1 MERNAKMI
9 VEDSWLDLKGKVAVV
24 TGAVGGMG
32 ANITEEL
39 AKQGVNVALVDIQK
53 DKAEAF
59 AQEISEKYPVKIIA
73 IPCDTSNEGDVEMA
87 VQTVVKQFDRV
98 DILINTAA
106 ILRSSL
112 FEELSLAD
120 WQKTL
125 NINLTGYFLMSQHF
139 GRVMIKQG
147 KGTLIHISTML
158 SKFPE
163 TYSGAYSV
171 SKAGVNMLSKQM
183 AAEWGQYGIRSN
195 CILPSLVKTPL
206 SKDFYSDP
214 EVLKDRERI
223 TASKRIGT
231 LDDIAN
237 AVLYLASDRSEY
249 TNGGELTVEGGL
261 GIMMGDQIAKP
272 GGRKAYAMKHK

>member
-1 MERNAKMI
+1 MSEK
-9 VEDSWLDLKGKVAVV
+9 DSWLGLEGKVAVV

-32 ANITEEL
+32 TKFVESFA
-39 AKQGVNVALVDIQK
+39 QHGVAVALVDIAK
-53 DKAEAF
+53 
-59 AQEISEKYPVKIIA
+59 EKNEQLARQTREHYHVDTLA
-73 IPCDTSNEGDVEMA
+73 VQCDTSKENEVDAA
-87 VQTVVKQFDRV
+87 VKAVTEHFGKV
-98 DILINTAA
+98 DILVNTAA
-106 ILRSSL
+106 LLHSSL
-112 FEELSLAD
+112 FEELSLEE

-125 NINLTGYFLMSQHF
+125 DVNLTGYFLMSQRF

-147 KGTLIHISTML
+147 KGTMIHISTML

-171 SKAGVNMLSKQM
+171 TKAGVNMLSRQM

-206 SKDFYSDP
+206 SEAFYEDK
-214 EVLKDRERI
+214 EVEEKRKAI
-223 TASKRIGT
+223 TASKRIGN

-237 AVLYLASDRSEY
+237 AVLYLSSDRSDY
-249 TNGGELTVEGGL
+249 TNGADLTVEGGL

-272 GGRKAYAMKHK
+272 GGRKDYAIKHQ

>member
-1 MERNAKMI
+1 MI
-9 VEDSWLDLKGKVAVV
+9 ANDSWLGLKGKVAVV

-32 ANITEEL
+32 AKFTEEL
-39 AKQGVNVALVDIQK
+39 AKQGVNIALVDIQK
-53 DKAEAF
+53 DKVEAY
-59 AQEISEKYPVKIIA
+59 AQEIIENYPVQTLA
-73 IPCDTSNEGDVEMA
+73 VPCDTSNESDVEMA
-87 VQTVVKQFDRV
+87 VQAVVKQLGRV
-98 DILINTAA
+98 DILVNTAA

-112 FEELSLAD
+112 FEDLTLAE
-120 WQKTL
+120 WKRTL
-125 NINLTGYFLMSQHF
+125 DINLTGYFLMSQQV
-139 GRVMIKQG
+139 GRVMIQQG
-147 KGTLIHISTML
+147 KGTMIHISTML

-195 CILPSLVKTPL
+195 CILPSLVQTPL
-206 SKDFYSDP
+206 SNDFYADP
-214 EVLKDRERI
+214 EVLKARETI

-272 GGRKAYAMKHK
+272 GGRKAYAIQHQ